1 VEIGLDGEQTARRS
15 AGDPSTR
22 HRVARSILERGPS
35 TAAQL
40 AELLHLTPAAVRR
53 HLDHLVAEG
62 MLEAR
67 DQRVRGARGRGRP
80 AKIFA
85 ITDLGRDEFDQGYD
99 DLALQA
105 LRYMA
110 AQGGEDAVA
119 AFARQRVAELEERYR
134 PLLEQTDEKDR
145 SQALALALTGDG
157 YAASVRQ
164 APSGDQMCQHHCP
177 VAHVA
182 AEFPQ
187 LCEAET
193 EVFSRLLGRP
203 VQRLAT
209 IAHGD
214 GVCTTHVPQPVAPAR
229 RTQS

>member
-1 VEIGLDGEQTARRS
+1 MAWLNPRTINVTLVLWKSGWTVSRPRAGARAIRRPVTAS
-15 AGDPSTR
+15 P
-22 HRVARSILERGPS
+22 ARSSNAGRQRPL
-35 TAAQL
+35 QL

-85 ITDLGRDEFDQGYD
+85 ITDRGRDEFDQGYD

-193 EVFSRLLGRP
+193 EVFSRPPRP
-203 VQRLAT
+203 PRPT
-209 IAHGD
+209 SRH
-214 GVCTTHVPQPVAPAR
+214 HRPR
-229 RTQS
+229 